1 MLPQETVMIPSVLP
15 SAKKVLFLLSF
26 FFIYSLPGYAQND
39 VLTWHNDVARTGQN
53 LSEAILTPALVN
65 STNFGLIANVVVDG
79 KVDAQPLYASALT
92 LPGQGTHNILY
103 IATENASVYAMNA
116 DSGTIYWQKSLL
128 GTGEVASDDR
138 NCGQVAPEIGVTAT
152 PVIDRSMGAHGTI
165 FLVAMSKDASGNYY
179 QRIHALDLT
188 TGAEQANSPVLV
200 QATYPG
206 TGDGSANGVVSFA
219 PGQYKERPGL
229 LVVNGTLYTSWGSHC
244 DIRPYAGWL
253 MAYSES
259 SLKQTSVLDFAP
271 NGNEVALWNAGAGP
285 AADASGNLY
294 VALANGTFDTTLTA
308 AGFPSGG
315 DYGNAVAKV
324 ALQSG
329 KLNVL
334 DYWTMYNSNQESSG
348 DVDLGSGGLML
359 IPNQVDSTG
368 ATRHLAVA
376 AGKDSNLYLVDQTN
390 MGHYDASNDG
400 TIYQQ
405 LSSAL
410 PGGVWS
416 SPAYFNGSIYY
427 GSVGSNLRAFQFS
440 QARLVTTA
448 EQTTSTTF
456 AYPGTTPSI
465 SAYGAGNGIVWA
477 TENTN
482 PAILHAYEAGNLDVE
497 LYNTNQAT
505 ASRDHFGAGNKYI
518 VPTIVNGKVYV
529 GTMNSVGIFGFIRK
543 STPPIPDGPYVMT
556 NANSLLVLDDP
567 GLSTVSGVAMYQWA
581 ANGGL
586 NQKWFFSFN
595 GSGYYTIQNVS
606 SKLFLTDPGSASSL
620 GLSLEQNTPLNTDAQ
635 LWSLTSAGGGTVI
648 KNKATGL
655 VIDDSG
661 LTKAEGAHII
671 LWTPNGGI
679 NQSWTLN

>member
-1 MLPQETVMIPSVLP
+1 MRSRCMLPRI
-15 SAKKVLFLLSF
+15 
-26 FFIYSLPGYAQND
+26 
-39 VLTWHNDVARTGQN
+39 
-53 LSEAILTPALVN
+53 
-65 STNFGLIANVVVDG
+65 
-79 KVDAQPLYASALT
+79 T

-128 GTGEVASDDR
+128 GAGEMASDDR
-138 NCGQVAPEIGVTAT
+138 NCGQVAPEIGITAT
-152 PVIDRSMGAHGTI
+152 PVIDRSVGAHGTI
-165 FLVAMSKDASGNYY
+165 FLVVMSKDASGNYY

-188 TGAEQANSPVLV
+188 TGAEQANSPVVV

-206 TGDGSANGVVSFA
+206 TGDGSSNGTVSFA

-253 MAYSES
+253 MAYNES
-259 SLKQTSVLDFAP
+259 SLKQTSVIDFAP
-271 NGNEVALWNAGAGP
+271 NGNEAALWNAGAGP
-285 AADASGNLY
+285 AADSSGNIY

-315 DYGNAVAKV
+315 DYGNAVAKL
-324 ALQSG
+324 ALQNG

-334 DYWTMYNSNQESSG
+334 DYWTMYNSNQESNG
-348 DVDLGSGGLML
+348 DVDLGSGGLMV
-359 IPNQVDSTG
+359 IPNQVDST
-368 ATRHLAVA
+368 ATTRHLAVA
-376 AGKDSNLYLVDQTN
+376 AGKDNNLYLVDRDK
-390 MGHYDASNDG
+390 MGHYDATNDG

-405 LSSAL
+405 LSGAL

-416 SPAYFNGSIYY
+416 SPAYFNGNIYY

-440 QARLVTTA
+440 QARLVTSA
-448 EQTTSTTF
+448 VQTTNTTF
-456 AYPGTTPSI
+456 AYPGTTPSV
-465 SAYGAGNGIVWA
+465 SAYGTANGIVWA

-497 LYNTNQAT
+497 LYNTNQA
-505 ASRDHFGAGNKYI
+505 ANARDHFGAGNKYI

-529 GTMNSVGIFGFIRK
+529 GTTNSVGIFGFVRR
-543 STPPIPDGPYVMT
+543 STPSLADGPYVMT
-556 NANSLLVLDDP
+556 NASSKLVLDDP
-567 GLSTVSGVAMYQWA
+567 GSTQASGVAMYQWA

-595 GSGYYTIQNVS
+595 GNGYYSIQNVS
-606 SKLFLTDPGSASSL
+606 SKLFLTDPGSASSP
-620 GLSLEQNTPLNTDAQ
+620 GVSLEQNTPLNTDAQ
-635 LWSLTSAGGGTVI
+635 LWSLTSTSSGLVI
-648 KNKATGL
+648 RNKATGL
-655 VIDDSG
+655 VLDDSAS
-661 LTKAEGAHII
+661 TKATGAHII
-671 LWTPNGGI
+671 LWTPNGGL

>member
-1 MLPQETVMIPSVLP
+1 MMIPSVLP
-15 SAKKVLFLLSF
+15 SLKKVFFLLSIF
-26 FFIYSLPGYAQND
+26 FSCSLPGFAQND

-65 STNFGLIANVVVDG
+65 SANFGLIANVAVDG

-103 IATENASVYAMNA
+103 IATENASVYASNA
-116 DSGTIYWQKSLL
+116 DSGAIYWKKSLL
-128 GTGEVASDDR
+128 GAGEMASDDR
-138 NCGQVAPEIGVTAT
+138 NCGQVAPEIGITAT
-152 PVIDRSMGAHGTI
+152 PVIDRNVGAHGTI
-165 FLVAMSKDASGNYY
+165 FLVAMSKDASGNYF

-188 TGAEQANSPVLV
+188 TGAEQANSPVVV

-206 TGDGSANGVVSFA
+206 TGDGSSDGTVSFA

-244 DIRPYAGWL
+244 DVRPYAGWL
-253 MAYSES
+253 MAYNES
-259 SLKQTSVLDFAP
+259 NLKQISVIDFAP
-271 NGNEVALWNAGAGP
+271 NGNAAALWNAGAGP
-285 AADASGNLY
+285 AADTSGNIY

-315 DYGNAVAKV
+315 DYGNAMAKV
-324 ALQSG
+324 ALQNG

-334 DYWTMYNSNQESSG
+334 DYWTMYNSNQESNG
-348 DVDLGSGGLML
+348 DVDLGSGGLMV

-376 AGKDSNLYLVDQTN
+376 AGKDNNLYLVDQNN
-390 MGHYDASNDG
+390 MGHYDANNDG

-405 LSSAL
+405 LSGAL
-410 PGGVWS
+410 PGGVFS

-440 QARLVTTA
+440 EARLVTSA
-448 EQTTSTTF
+448 VQTTSTTF
-456 AYPGTTPSI
+456 AYPGTTPSV
-465 SAYGAGNGIVWA
+465 SAYGGGNAIVWA

-482 PAILHAYEAGNLDVE
+482 PAILHAYEAGNLDIE
-497 LYNTNQAT
+497 LYNTNQA
-505 ASRDHFGAGNKYI
+505 AGSRDHFGAGNKYI

-543 STPPIPDGPYVMT
+543 SAPPIADGPYVMT

-567 GLSTVSGVAMYQWA
+567 GAATASGVAMYQWP
-581 ANGGL
+581 ANGGF

-595 GSGYYTIQNVS
+595 GNGYYSIQNVM

-620 GLSLEQNTPLNTDAQ
+620 GLSLEQNAPLNTNAQ
-635 LWSLTSAGGGTVI
+635 LWSLTSTSRGMVI

-655 VIDDSG
+655 VMDDSG
-661 LTKAEGAHII
+661 FIKAEGAHII
-671 LWTPNGGI
+671 LWTPNGGL

>member
-1 MLPQETVMIPSVLP
+1 MIPSLP
-15 SAKKVLFLLSF
+15 PSLKKVLFLLPVLF
-26 FFIYSLPGYAQND
+26 TGSLAGHAQND

-65 STNFGLIANVVVDG
+65 STNFGLLANVAVDG

-92 LPGQGTHNILY
+92 LPGLGTHNILY
-103 IATENASVYAMNA
+103 IATENATVYAVNA
-116 DSGTIYWQKSLL
+116 DSGTIYWHKSLL
-128 GTGEVASDDR
+128 GAGEIASDDR
-138 NCGQVAPEIGVTAT
+138 NCGQVAPEIGITST
-152 PVIDRSMGAHGTI
+152 PVIDRSVGAHGTL
-165 FLVAMSKDASGNYY
+165 FLVAMSKDTSGNYY

-206 TGDGSANGVVSFA
+206 TGDGSANGTVSFT
-219 PGQYKERPGL
+219 PGQYKERPAL

-259 SLKQTSVLDFAP
+259 TLKQTSVIDFAP
-271 NGNEVALWNAGAGP
+271 NGNEAALWNAGAGP
-285 AADASGNLY
+285 AADSSGNLY

-308 AGFPSGG
+308 AGFPSEG

-324 ALQSG
+324 ALQNG

-334 DYWTMYNSNQESSG
+334 DYWTMYNSNQESNG

-359 IPNQVDSTG
+359 IPNQVDSTQM
-368 ATRHLAVA
+368 TRHLAVA
-376 AGKDSNLYLVDQTN
+376 AGKDQNLYLVDQDN
-390 MGHYDASNDG
+390 MGHYDATNDG

-448 EQTTSTTF
+448 VQTTTTTF

-465 SAYGAGNGIVWA
+465 SAYGAANGIVWA

-482 PAILHAYEAGNLDVE
+482 PAILHAYEAGNLDTE
-497 LYNTNQAT
+497 LYNSNQA
-505 ASRDHFGAGNKYI
+505 ANSRDHFGAGNKYI

-529 GTMNSVGIFGFIRK
+529 GTTNSVGIFGFIRQ
-543 STPPIPDGPYVMT
+543 STPPIADGPYVMT
-556 NANSLLVLDDP
+556 NANSQLVLDDP
-567 GLSTVSGVAMYQWA
+567 GRSTASGVAMYQWP

-595 GSGYYTIQNVS
+595 GNGYYSIQNVS
-606 SKLFLTDPGSASSL
+606 SKLFLTDPGSASSR
-620 GLSLEQNTPLNTDAQ
+620 GLSLEQSTPLNTDAQ
-635 LWSLTSAGGGTVI
+635 LWSITSTSSGLVI

-671 LWTPNGGI
+671 LWTPNGGV
-679 NQSWTLN
+679 NQSWALN